1 MNQPN
6 LFQKYCIDA
15 CAILDFWEIQNKT
28 RPYHVKVRSFRV
40 IWEHIS
46 KGVENG
52 SIIVPKIVAEEIKLV
67 TNNPELQAWL
77 KKNEKKFWDQGG
89 SIQELRKIVS
99 KHDIYTKTKGSLA
112 DAVLIAI
119 AMTHNL
125 TVITQENYV
134 KNQSMVN
141 PKIPNVC
148 EEFSV
153 KWLNLPEFFEVEGL

>member
-28 RPYHVKVRSFRV
+28 RPYHVKVKSFRV
-40 IWEHIS
+40 IWDYIS
-46 KGVENG
+46 KEIEEG
-52 SIIVPKIVAEEIKLV
+52 SIILPKIVADEVKLV
-67 TNNPELQAWL
+67 TDNPELKEWL
-77 KKNEKKFWDQGG
+77 KKHEKRFCDHDD
-89 SIQELRKIVS
+89 STEELQKIVS
-99 KHDIYTKTKGSLA
+99 KYNIYTKIKGSLA

-119 AMTHNL
+119 AKTRGL
-125 TVITQENYV
+125 TVITQEIYV
-134 KNQSMVN
+134 KNQSMVS

-153 KWLNLPEFFEVEGL
+153 KWMNLPEFFEAEGL